1 MDLSTLFLEVGGVL
15 ILLAVLARTAIRL
28 GLSPIPLYL
37 LGGLAFGE
45 GGLLPLVTAEE
56 FIEVGA
62 EIGVVLLLFMLGLEF
77 SAEELVRSMRATAPA
92 GLVDLVLNFTPG
104 LVAGLLFNFG
114 LLGAL
119 VLGGVTY
126 ISSSGVAAKLI
137 ADLGWIGNRETPTIL
152 SILVFE
158 DLAMV
163 VFLPLLLALT
173 LGAGWMTTSMTLL
186 AALAAVMAVIWIAF
200 RYSERVSRLLF
211 NPSDEALVLTILG
224 VILLVAGVAERVQ
237 LSAAVGAFLV
247 GIAVSGQAAD
257 RSRALLIPVRDLFAA
272 VFFIFFGL
280 RIDPASIPPVMLP
293 AVALCAASVVTKLV
307 AAWWGAGRAGVGRAG
322 RLRAGVALIARGEFS
337 IIIAGIG
344 VAAGAGSELGPL
356 AATYVLIL
364 AITGPLAAKAA
375 GRRGIAVPPA
385 L

>member
-307 AAWWGAGRAGVGRAG
+307 TAWWGAGRAGVGHAG

-344 VAAGAGSELGPL
+344 VAAGASSELGPL

-364 AITGPLAAKAA
+364 AVIGPLAAKAA
-375 GRRGIAVPPA
+375 GPGRSASPPRR
-385 L
+385 